1 MCFVPVFP
9 TIIAVWYNKI
19 LLPYI
24 VSVHILPLFCPFDKV
39 TLLLFPD
46 LLTIEDHTP
55 SPEPLKYDKKGGDWY
70 NQDDM
75 VIKDGPQGE
84 GKI

>member
-1 MCFVPVFP
+1 M
-9 TIIAVWYNKI
+9 
-19 LLPYI
+19 
-24 VSVHILPLFCPFDKV
+24 PLFCSPGKV
-39 TLLLFPD
+39 TLLLFLD

-55 SPEPLKYDKKGGDWY
+55 SPEPLKYEKKGGDWY

-84 GKI
+84 RKI

>member
-1 MCFVPVFP
+1 M
-9 TIIAVWYNKI
+9 
-19 LLPYI
+19 LLLYV
-24 VSVHILPLFCPFDKV
+24 VSGLFCPFYKV
-39 TLLLFPD
+39 TLLFFLD

-55 SPEPLKYDKKGGDWY
+55 SPEPLKYEKKGGDWY

-84 GKI
+84 EKF

>member
-1 MCFVPVFP
+1 M
-9 TIIAVWYNKI
+9 
-19 LLPYI
+19 LHI
-24 VSVHILPLFCPFDKV
+24 VSVHILPLFSPFEKV
-39 TLLLFPD
+39 ILLLFSD

-55 SPEPLKYDKKGGDWY
+55 SPEPLKYEKKGGDWY